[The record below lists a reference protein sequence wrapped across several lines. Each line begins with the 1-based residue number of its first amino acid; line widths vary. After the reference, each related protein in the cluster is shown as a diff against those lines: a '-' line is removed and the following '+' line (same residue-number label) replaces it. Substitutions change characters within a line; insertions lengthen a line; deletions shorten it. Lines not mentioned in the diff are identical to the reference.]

1 MSNYTD
7 FGHGDKLRRFDY
19 NASTGEKGPDSKT
32 VSRSSVEVISF
43 NTGVD
48 GTYWEAGI
56 NSHCSFAST
65 TPISSNAAPAN
76 IGVICGKKLQ
86 LRNKTIRRG
95 EDRTAMVV
103 TESSLKQ
110 WEVSCIYLVLP
121 SYE

>member
-32 VSRSSVEVISF
+32 VSRSSVEVISL

-65 TPISSNAAPAN
+65 TPMQRHQILELSATRNFSSE
-76 IGVICGKKLQ
+76 IKLSDEV
-86 LRNKTIRRG
+86 KT
-95 EDRTAMVV
+95 E
-103 TESSLKQ
+103 LQ
-110 WEVSCIYLVLP
+110 WWLQNRH
-121 SYE
+121 